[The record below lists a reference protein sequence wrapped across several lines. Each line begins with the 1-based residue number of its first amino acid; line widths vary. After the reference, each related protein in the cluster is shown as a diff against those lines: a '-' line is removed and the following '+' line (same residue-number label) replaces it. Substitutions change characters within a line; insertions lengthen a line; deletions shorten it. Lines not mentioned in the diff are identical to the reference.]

1 VSAKMKRR
9 EFIRLLGGAAA
20 AWPLT
25 AWAQQPIMPVIGFLN
40 IGSSRAFSAFLA
52 AFHQGLNSTGYIEGR
67 NVAIEYR
74 WADGDFV
81 LLREQANDL
90 VRRSVTLIVAT
101 GGLVVARAA
110 KDATNTIPLIFIGGG
125 YPIEEGL
132 VTSFNRPG
140 GNATGVNLLA
150 SELISKRLEL
160 LHDLVP
166 QAARYAA
173 ILNPKTPS
181 AKYERP
187 DLERVRQQVGL
198 PLSILDASTESDLE
212 KVFEVAAKEGVGALI
227 VSTDGFFTSRRT
239 KIIQLAAHHRL
250 PAIYGTREFVVAGG
264 LMSYGPDIG
273 DAYRKVGEYV
283 GRVLKGAKPADMPVQ
298 QPTRFD
304 LAINLRA
311 AKALGIEVP
320 TMLLAQ
326 AAEVIE

>member
-1 VSAKMKRR
+1 MQFDQLKRR
-9 EFIRLLGGAAA
+9 EFLTLLGSVAG
-20 AWPLT
+20 AWPR
-25 AWAQQPIMPVIGFLN
+25 AARAQQQAMPVIGFLN

-110 KDATNTIPLIFIGGG
+110 KDATSTIPLIFIGGG
-125 YPIEEGL
+125 YPVEEGL

-140 GNATGVNLLA
+140 GNATGVNLLS

-166 QAARYAA
+166 KAARYAA

-187 DLERVRQQVGL
+187 DLERMRQQVGL
-198 PLSILDASTESDLE
+198 PLSILEASTESDLE
-212 KVFEVAAKEGVGALI
+212 KVFAVALRRELRLSSSATMDSSLI
-227 VSTDGFFTSRRT
+227 VAHRSFNSPHTTDCRQSSERVSSSW
-239 KIIQLAAHHRL
+239 
-250 PAIYGTREFVVAGG
+250 PVV
-264 LMSYGPDIG
+264 
-273 DAYRKVGEYV
+273 
-283 GRVLKGAKPADMPVQ
+283 
-298 QPTRFD
+298 
-304 LAINLRA
+304 
-311 AKALGIEVP
+311 
-320 TMLLAQ
+320 
-326 AAEVIE
+326 